1 VRGPAKGLVTILT
14 AGLPT
19 IGGSSMNK
27 EQATG
32 KAKEIKGKVK
42 EKLGFITSDPDTE
55 SKGVKDQIE
64 GKVKQAHGKAK
75 EEFVKKHTP

>member
-1 VRGPAKGLVTILT
+1 
-14 AGLPT
+14 
-19 IGGSSMNK
+19 MNK
-27 EQATG
+27 EQAAG

-55 SKGVKDQIE
+55 AEGVKDQIE
-64 GKVKQAHGKAK
+64 SKVKQAHGRAK